1 RVRDVLAAG
10 TLAADVTQTVKER
23 LASQRASLV
32 VERQELPCKI
42 SALSSEGRR
51 LVEAQRQWRWPAAS
65 RLQVARRSASNSGE
79 AGRIRGHGPSPLLPR
94 FLRLSL
100 SHRRRAAPAG

>member
-42 SALSSEGRR
+42 SC
-51 LVEAQRQWRWPAAS
+51 
-65 RLQVARRSASNSGE
+65 
-79 AGRIRGHGPSPLLPR
+79 PSPPCQPGAVEGAIPSKR
-94 FLRLSL
+94 
-100 SHRRRAAPAG
+100 